1 VIGSVSTHRRAL
13 AFAQSLEEREL
24 DEDAAADRT
33 AEDGS
38 LGSAPP
44 GPCTAADDGG
54 EDTRLLALVREL
66 GALPRPELDPEVK
79 TTQRAQL
86 VAAMEVAFADA
97 GSAAGETGRLPEQR
111 TVRSGKGAHRAPGV
125 ASLGRLRPR
134 SRLGRGL
141 AAGGLSV
148 GVAATALGGTAA
160 ASADALPGDT
170 LYGFKRGMED
180 IQLDMTHNDADR
192 GRIYLDHAS
201 TRLREARRLMERQR
215 AGNLDDESIAEIRKA
230 LSGVQHD
237 ASEGH
242 RLLSAAY
249 ARDGRIARMES
260 LSAFAGEHRK
270 SWAQLRD
277 RLPVQLTDMGAR
289 VSSVFD
295 AIEHDVEPLRSRF
308 PSASD
313 DPSTGDAGTSGA
325 YRGHESGVTPRPS
338 STGSHTDR
346 HGTEGSRSPSPS
358 GSGGHEGLLGGDGLL
373 NPPSAPAEGQSGGTT
388 AGHGPGLPR
397 PDITLPPL
405 IPDVLPGLG
414 LDDGHD

>member
-1 VIGSVSTHRRAL
+1 MIGSVSTHRRAL

-24 DEDAAADRT
+24 GEDAAADRT

-38 LGSAPP
+38 HGSAPP
-44 GPCTAADDGG
+44 GPDTAAVGDG
-54 EDTRLLALVREL
+54 EDIGLLALVREL

-86 VAAMEVAFADA
+86 VAAMEVAFADS
-97 GSAAGETGRLPEQR
+97 GSAAGEAGRLPEQR
-111 TVRSGKGAHRAPGV
+111 TARSGKGAHRAPGM

-134 SRLGRGL
+134 SRLGKTL

-180 IQLDMTHNDADR
+180 IQLDMAHNDADR

-215 AGNLDDESIAEIRKA
+215 AGNLDDESIAEIRRA

-242 RLLSAAY
+242 RLLTAAY
-249 ARDGRIARMES
+249 ARDGRITRMQS

-308 PSASD
+308 PSTSD
-313 DPSTGDAGTSGA
+313 DPSAGGAGTSGA
-325 YRGHESGVTPRPS
+325 HRTPGSGATPQPS
-338 STGSHTDR
+338 TSASHDAR
-346 HGTEGSRSPSPS
+346 QGTEGSHSPSPS
-358 GSGGHEGLLGGDGLL
+358 GSGGHDGLLGGDGLL
-373 NPPSAPAEGQSGGTT
+373 NPPAAPSGGRPDGGAEGD
-388 AGHGPGLPR
+388 GPGLPR